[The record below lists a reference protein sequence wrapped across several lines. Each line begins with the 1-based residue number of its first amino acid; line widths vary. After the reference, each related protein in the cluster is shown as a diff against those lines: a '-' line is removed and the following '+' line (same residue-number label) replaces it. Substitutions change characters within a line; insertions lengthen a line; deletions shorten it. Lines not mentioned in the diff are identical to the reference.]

1 MMAVQAPSYRSVV
14 DVRVPPGRPSRVA
27 AIRHALRRNPTILV
41 GGGVLLLLVLAS
53 VFAPLLAPADPI
65 KTGFATR
72 VRPPSILGYASSGF
86 LLGSDN
92 LGRDVLSRIL
102 YGGRISLWVAARGV
116 VGAGIVGVT
125 LGLLSGYI
133 GGWFDDLVQRIVD
146 VQLSFPVIML
156 AIAFIAVVGTSDAA
170 VVGVLMVSGWVIYA
184 RTVRASVLTVKH
196 NDYIQAARALGA
208 GGTRIVLQHLLP
220 NVTAPIIVVATVQF
234 ASMLL
239 LESGLS
245 FLGLGIQP
253 PTPSWGKMLA
263 EGRDYLSSAWWL
275 STMPGIAISLAVL
288 GANLLGDGVRD
299 LLDPNLRA
307 L

>member
-1 MMAVQAPSYRSVV
+1 MTVADTRADPVVAGRARTGSGAGLAAV
-14 DVRVPPGRPSRVA
+14 
-27 AIRHALRRNPTILV
+27 RHALRRNPTILI
-41 GGGVLLLLVLAS
+41 GGLLLLLLVLAP

-72 VRPPSILGYASSGF
+72 VKPPSILGYDSGF
-86 LLGSDN
+86 ILGSDN

-102 YGGRISLWVAARGV
+102 YGGRVSLWVAVQGVIGAGLVGV
-116 VGAGIVGVT
+116 V
-125 LGLLSGYI
+125 LGLVSGYV
-133 GGWFDDLVQRIVD
+133 GGWFDDVIQRIVD

-156 AIAFIAVVGTSDAA
+156 AIAFVAVVGTSEAA
-170 VVGVLMVSGWVIYA
+170 IVGVLIISGWVIYA
-184 RTVRASVLTVKH
+184 RTVRASVLSVKL
-196 NDYIQAARALGA
+196 NEYIQAARALGA
-208 GGTRIVLQHLLP
+208 NDTRIVVRHLLP
-220 NVTAPIIVVATVQF
+220 NVTAPIIVVATVQL

-263 EGRDYLSSAWWL
+263 EGRDYLSNAWWL

-288 GANLLGDGVRD
+288 GANLLGDGIRD
-299 LLDPNLRA
+299 VLDPNLRG

>member
-1 MMAVQAPSYRSVV
+1 MTVADTRAEQPLVAGRARTGPGGRLGAV
-14 DVRVPPGRPSRVA
+14 
-27 AIRHALRRNPTILV
+27 RHVLRRNPTILL
-41 GGGVLLLLVLAS
+41 GGGVLLILVLAS
-53 VFAPLLAPADPI
+53 VFAPVLAPSDPI

-72 VRPPSILGYASSGF
+72 VRPPSILGYDSGF
-86 LLGSDN
+86 ILGSDN

-102 YGGRISLWVAARGV
+102 YGGRVSLWVAVRGV
-116 VGAGIVGVT
+116 VGAGVIGVV
-125 LGLLSGYI
+125 LGLVSGYV
-133 GGWFDDLVQRIVD
+133 GGWFDDVIQRIAD
-146 VQLSFPVIML
+146 VQLSFPVILL

-170 VVGVLMVSGWVIYA
+170 VVGVLIVSGWVIYT

-208 GGTRIVLQHLLP
+208 DGTRIVVRHVLP
-220 NVTAPIIVVATVQF
+220 NVTAPIIVVATVQL

-263 EGRDYLSSAWWL
+263 EGRDYLSNAWWL
-275 STMPGIAISLAVL
+275 STMPGIAIALAVL
-288 GANLLGDGVRD
+288 GANLLGDAIRD
-299 LLDPNLRA
+299 VLDLNLRG

>member
-1 MMAVQAPSYRSVV
+1 MRAVEVRADQPVV
-14 DVRVPPGRPSRVA
+14 AGRVGAGAGARMA
-27 AIRHALRRNPTILV
+27 AIRQGLRRNPTILL
-41 GGGVLLLLVLAS
+41 GGAVLLVLVLAS
-53 VFAPLLAPADPI
+53 IFAPLLAPADPI

-72 VRPPSILGYASSGF
+72 VRPPSILGYDSGF

-102 YGGRISLWVAARGV
+102 YGGQISLWVAARGV
-116 VGAGIVGVT
+116 IGAGIVGVA
-125 LGLLSGYI
+125 LGLVSGYV
-133 GGWFDDLVQRIVD
+133 GGWLDDLIQRIVD
-146 VQLSFPVIML
+146 VQLSFPVILL
-156 AIAFIAVVGTSDAA
+156 AIAFIAVVGTSEAA
-170 VVGVLMVSGWVIYA
+170 LVGVLMVSGWVIYA
-184 RTVRASVLTVKH
+184 RTVRASVLAVKH

-208 GGTRIVLQHLLP
+208 SGPRIVLRHLLP
-220 NVTAPIIVVATVQF
+220 NVMAPIIVVATVQL
-234 ASMLL
+234 ATMLL

-263 EGRDYLSSAWWL
+263 EGRDYLGNAWWL

-299 LLDPNLRA
+299 LLDPNLRG

>member
-1 MMAVQAPSYRSVV
+1 MTAADTTAEQPVLAGRA
-14 DVRVPPGRPSRVA
+14 RTGPGSRLA
-27 AIRHALRRNPTILV
+27 ALRHLHRRNPTILV

-53 VFAPLLAPADPI
+53 VFAPILAPADPI
-65 KTGFATR
+65 KAGFSTR
-72 VRPPSILGYASSGF
+72 VKPPSILGTDSGF
-86 LLGSDN
+86 ILGSDN

-102 YGGRISLWVAARGV
+102 YGGRVSLWVALRGV
-116 VGAGIVGVT
+116 VGAGIIGVV
-125 LGLLSGYI
+125 LGLVSGYV
-133 GGWFDDLVQRIVD
+133 GGWFDDIIQRIAD
-146 VQLSFPVIML
+146 VQLSFPVILL

-170 VVGVLMVSGWVIYA
+170 VVGVLIVSGWVIYA

-208 GGTRIVLQHLLP
+208 NGTRIVVRHVLP
-220 NVTAPIIVVATVQF
+220 NVTAPIIIVATVQL

-263 EGRDYLSSAWWL
+263 EGRDYLSNAWWL
-275 STMPGIAISLAVL
+275 STMPGIAIALAVL
-288 GANLLGDGVRD
+288 GANLLGDGIRD
-299 LLDPNLRA
+299 VLDPNLRG